1 MIDVVCA
8 VIIND
13 YSEVMLARR
22 SDKRDIGK
30 WEFPGGKIEPLE
42 NLFEAIERELKEE
55 TGINVPYLEQFENF
69 LLFFHHL

>member
-13 YSEVMLARR
+13 NSEVMLARR

-30 WEFPGGKIEPLE
+30 WEFPGGKVFPGED
-42 NLFEAIERELKEE
+42 LFTATIRE
-55 TGINVPYLEQFENF
+55 IR
-69 LLFFHHL
+69 